1 MEAMKRFNDLINSY
15 NFPTVVLEDVYSR
28 LRDCQEEN
36 YVEQQIRF
44 LNNVIEEGKAT
55 PKK

>member
-1 MEAMKRFNDLINSY
+1 MKAMKRFNDLINSY

-44 LNNVIEEGKAT
+44 LNNVIEAGKAT